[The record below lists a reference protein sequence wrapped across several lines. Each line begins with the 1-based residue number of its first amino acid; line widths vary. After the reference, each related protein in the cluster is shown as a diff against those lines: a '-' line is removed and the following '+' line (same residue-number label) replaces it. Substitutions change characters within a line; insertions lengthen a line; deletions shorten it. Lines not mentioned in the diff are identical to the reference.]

1 MDLLVMVSLVES
13 FAMVPWLEV
22 LVMVSLQ
29 EDLVIFFL
37 VVPRKKDLLFVAEMA
52 TAFAIVVGRYCLF

>member
-1 MDLLVMVSLVES
+1 MAPLV
-13 FAMVPWLEV
+13 EV

-37 VVPRKKDLLFVAEMA
+37 VVPRKKDLLFVVEMLQPLPLLLA
-52 TAFAIVVGRYCLF
+52 DIAFIRPDYDLFIFPDI